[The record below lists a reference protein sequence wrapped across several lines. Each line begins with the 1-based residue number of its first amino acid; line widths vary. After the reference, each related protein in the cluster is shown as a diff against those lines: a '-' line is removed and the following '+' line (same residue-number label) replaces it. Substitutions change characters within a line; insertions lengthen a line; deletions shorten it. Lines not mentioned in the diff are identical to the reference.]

1 MCGVSLCFF
10 CCVVFLKRWER
21 KAGIAEIRGERSEVR
36 GEKTGV
42 KSEAVHFLV
51 VLFLRVWHSKKKNGE
66 NLIGARKERKLK
78 EQEASTN
85 ELMSKRR
92 SRRRGCNPNTTS
104 TKQPPQHRI
113 NQLTVSFHSSV
124 VFLFPFPPLFFVHL
138 FDIGDLGTGDTH

>member
-1 MCGVSLCFF
+1 MPNTKKQHNKKMHSFAFHARFLTSHLGPLTSDLCNSSLPLPPFQ
-10 CCVVFLKRWER
+10 
-21 KAGIAEIRGERSEVR
+21 
-36 GEKTGV
+36 
-42 KSEAVHFLV
+42 
-51 VLFLRVWHSKKKNGE
+51 KKKNGE